1 MNTRPTLKEIASMT
15 GMSITTISRALSDP
29 QKVKY
34 STRLKIESAL
44 KELQWQNQKEKSGII
59 GIIFPDI
66 FSHGNI
72 SYQKDNHQATFLDFD
87 GWQINNIP
95 AGTSSNL
102 PEYNEEIRSNPR
114 FKVKGLYTK
123 NFDRLLLLQ
132 QFLYALTKID
142 LFRKDNI
149 QDQLNQIYQILNL
162 EDNIAIQS
170 VINTAFDFQ
179 AEDNIPKI
187 EPIIYAIER
196 QVNKSKKTLQK
207 KM

>member
-1 MNTRPTLKEIASMT
+1 M
-15 GMSITTISRALSDP
+15 
-29 QKVKY
+29 
-34 STRLKIESAL
+34 
-44 KELQWQNQKEKSGII
+44 
-59 GIIFPDI
+59 
-66 FSHGNI
+66 
-72 SYQKDNHQATFLDFD
+72 
-87 GWQINNIP
+87 
-95 AGTSSNL
+95 
-102 PEYNEEIRSNPR
+102 
-114 FKVKGLYTK
+114 KGLYTI
-123 NFDRLLLLQ
+123 NFDRFLLLQ